1 MLFQVAGQIY
11 ELNAIIEHH
20 GFSRRSGL
28 YVAYIDHAGKTFRI
42 DDTVVG
48 VRSCVGASERMKH

>member
-1 MLFQVAGQIY
+1 MLFQVAGQKY

-20 GFSRRSGL
+20 GFSRRSGH

-42 DDTVVG
+42 DDTVGG
-48 VRSCVGASERMKH
+48 VRSCVGASERMKQ